1 MKKKMTKNPS
11 PGERKHGP
19 HASADERIA
28 ARQALEKARA
38 FYGNDD
44 LVDEPRE
51 LKGFKLPEAFLDAG
65 IAVAVEYDCIKFDG
79 RSRIYRHEF
88 TRKRRLLISVDGS
101 TMIFDPPLRITK
113 RGIEG

>member
-1 MKKKMTKNPS
+1 MKKRTKNPS

-28 ARQALEKARA
+28 AAAALKKARA

-44 LVDEPRE
+44 LMTEPQK
-51 LKGFKLPEAFLDAG
+51 LKSYKMPEAFLDAG
-65 IAVAVEYDCIKFDG
+65 DLVAVEYDCEKFDG
-79 RSRIYRHEF
+79 ESRIYRHEI
-88 TRKRRLLISVDGS
+88 TQKRRLLISVDGS
-101 TMIFDPPLRITK
+101 TMIIDPPLRITK